1 MATLV
6 QLLFLLVFT
15 FFCYVRFWPYI
26 VELRRRRKIAANIAG
41 PTTSPLLGNA
51 LQFSRN
57 PFEFLEHLLRLA
69 NEAVQ
74 SGEHLL
80 RLWVADKLV
89 VFPLDG
95 EALKPMIE
103 SNTELVKGRDYDFFR
118 PWLGDGLLTSS
129 GNKWKSRRKM
139 LTPAF
144 HFKMLQEFVSVFD
157 TESKV
162 LLTFFVREFSKK
174 FLSSSWITLRTPTA
188 RWIFCPSS
196 SAALLTL
203 SAVRTAM
210 GVKVNAQIKHDSP
223 YVTAVEKVT
232 LLGFEYS
239 ITPFYWLQPV
249 WYASGKA
256 QETKNAVEVLK
267 SFTEKVV
274 KERRANYSR
283 VKKVDLHDKKKA
295 AFLDMLLEMQYD
307 NKLSDEGIREEVDTF
322 MFADDTTCDTKYHM
336 DHNENEV
343 SSGVSTT
350 GFFVIYQEALASVY
364 NLFVIPYCQFL
375 AARGPGWK
383 FHREATR
390 AIGHDTTST
399 GIGWTL
405 WCLATHPDVQE
416 KAIEEVD
423 SIFGDGEMRIT
434 IDSLQQLK
442 YVERCIKEAMRL
454 FAPVPHVQRQLKND
468 ILMGG
473 KIVPRGTNCIIS
485 PILVHRNLKVFPN
498 ANDFD
503 VDNFLPE
510 RIAQRHP
517 YSYIP
522 FSAGPRNCIGQKFAL
537 LEEKTVIVSILR
549 AFTMKCNLKL
559 AENRCGAQVVLR
571 PEQGFP
577 IIFERRQTYP

>member
-1 MATLV
+1 MAMLV

-26 VELRRRRKIAANIAG
+26 VELRRRRKFAADIAG
-41 PTTSPLLGNA
+41 PTTSILLGNA
-51 LQFSRN
+51 LQLSRN
-57 PFEFLEHLLRLA
+57 SFEFLEYLLRLA

-74 SGEHLL
+74 NGEHLL
-80 RLWVADKLV
+80 RLWIADRLV

-95 EALKPMIE
+95 ETLKPILE

-129 GNKWKSRRKM
+129 GNKWKARRKM

-144 HFKMLQEFVSVFD
+144 HFKMLQQFVSVFD
-157 TESKV
+157 TESKILV
-162 LLTFFVREFSKK
+162 EQLDHFANTNREVDILPFVKR
-174 FLSSSWITLRTPTA
+174 
-188 RWIFCPSS
+188 C
-196 SAALLTL
+196 ALDIIC
-203 SAVRTAM
+203 STAM
-210 GVKVNAQIKHDSP
+210 GVKVNAQIDHDSP
-223 YVTAVEKVT
+223 YVIAVEKVT
-232 LLGFEYS
+232 RLGMEYS
-239 ITPFYWLQPV
+239 INPFYWLQPV

-256 QETKNAVEVLK
+256 LETNNAVEVLK
-267 SFTEKVV
+267 RFTEKVV
-274 KERRANYSR
+274 KERRANYSC
-283 VKKVDLHDKKKA
+283 VKRVDLHDKKKA
-295 AFLDMLLEMQYD
+295 ALLDMLLEMQHD
-307 NKLSDEGIREEVDTF
+307 NKLSDEDIREEVDTF
-322 MFADDTTCDTKYHM
+322 MFA
-336 DHNENEV
+336 
-343 SSGVSTT
+343 
-350 GFFVIYQEALASVY
+350 
-364 NLFVIPYCQFL
+364 
-375 AARGPGWK
+375 
-383 FHREATR
+383 
-390 AIGHDTTST
+390 GHDTTST

-423 SIFGDGEMRIT
+423 SIFGDGKMHIT

-468 ILMGG
+468 IVMGG
-473 KIVPRGTNCIIS
+473 KVVPRGTTCMIS
-485 PILVHRNLKVFPN
+485 SFLVHRNQKVFPN
-498 ANDFD
+498 ANVFD

-537 LEEKTVIVSILR
+537 LEEKTVIISILR

-559 AENRCGAQVVLR
+559 AENRCGAEVVLR
-571 PEQGFP
+571 PEKGFP
-577 IIFERRQTYP
+577 IIFERRQIHP